1 MLFICFMIYRFAPFL
16 VGFLATLCVAFAEQ
30 VPPPAAAYIQ
40 QIALDPQRPEIL
52 YVATTSSGLYRS
64 VNGGGYWNELNT
76 DAGLRRY
83 YAVELDPQDNRRLFA
98 GGEGSGLWES
108 LDRGQSWQQRGL
120 GEVTVLSISVDP
132 QQSDRLFVLAP
143 EGVYRTEA
151 LGREPWELVF
161 DYEEFLECNWQEGMP
176 EDLWQF
182 MRFIDVEINPHDPD
196 DIFLGAR
203 WEGGYHRS
211 RDGGETWQHHSI
223 SGIFRRADIFRF
235 HPDDSNRIYIGT
247 HHQGLFVS
255 YNNGESWVAQSR
267 GLEPQIREPFYGAYL
282 VSGLAFEPGNPDVM
296 YTGTDYSNWKS
307 VDGGRNW
314 TELGQTL
321 TCEFARSFAV
331 DTQNPQV
338 VYAGTNVGMYRSED
352 GGKHWVSINRGFPA
366 REILDTLELE
376 IEDEWFEYAVVQGRP
391 AVYRR
396 SLSAGS
402 DWLPMGWLLYT
413 DADEIVYDDE
423 AGALLLNTPEG
434 LVNSYDG
441 GFRWE
446 LPAVEYA
453 PVVNLPIRAPDLG
466 EAEGEDT
473 WRIDLSIEGEVFFE
487 DQLVNPLYQRPP
499 YVSLQLVAPGYPCDG
514 SVPLWEGYFER
525 HLGGTLWLPME
536 LVRRG
541 EGYQLY
547 VEVRDFQRNV
557 LIGSE
562 TLIGGETQVLKVPV
576 SADRF
581 PPCLEA
587 IE

>member
-1 MLFICFMIYRFAPFL
+1 MIYRLPPVLLALLAPFCAL
-16 VGFLATLCVAFAEQ
+16 FAQE

-40 QIALDPQRPEIL
+40 QIALDPQQPEIL
-52 YVATTSSGLYRS
+52 YLATTSSGLYRTI
-64 VNGGGYWNELNT
+64 NGGAYWTELNA
-76 DAGLRRY
+76 DAELRRY
-83 YAVELDPQDNRRLFA
+83 YAVQLDPLDSRRLFA
-98 GGEGSGLWES
+98 GGEESGLWES
-108 LDRGQSWQQRGL
+108 LDRGQSWQLRGL
-120 GEVTVLSISVDP
+120 DGVTVLSISVDP

-151 LGREPWELVF
+151 VDSEPWELVF
-161 DYEEFLECNWQEGMP
+161 DYREFLEANWREGMP

-235 HPDDSNRIYIGT
+235 HPEDSNRIYIGT

-282 VSGLAFEPGNPDVM
+282 VSGLAFEPGNSDVM

-307 VDGGRNW
+307 VDGGRSW
-314 TELGQTL
+314 TELGRTL

-331 DTQNPQV
+331 DTQNPQI

-352 GGKHWVSINRGFPA
+352 GGESWTSINRGFPE

-391 AVYRR
+391 AGYRR

-413 DADEIVYDDE
+413 DADAIDFDD
-423 AGALLLNTPEG
+423 ASGALLLNTPG
-434 LVNSYDG
+434 GIVRSYDG

-453 PVVNLPIRAPDLG
+453 PVVNLPVRAP
-466 EAEGEDT
+466 EAADPERGDI
-473 WRIDLSIEGEVFFE
+473 WSLDVSIEGDIFFE

-499 YVSLQLVAPGYPCDG
+499 YVSLQLVSPEYPCDG
-514 SVPLWEGYFER
+514 SVPLWEGNFER
-525 HLGGTLWLPME
+525 YLNGTIQIPE
-536 LVRRG
+536 DRVASG
-541 EGYQLY
+541 ENYLLY

-557 LIGSE
+557 LVGAESLSAME
-562 TLIGGETQVLKVPV
+562 TSSVRIQVSPNRL
-576 SADRF
+576 A
-581 PPCLEA
+581 PCLEA
-587 IE
+587 VEY